1 METLWIVLAAVVT
14 YLTLWT
20 YFDACRQR
28 DAYQTGLG
36 PRGLPPNTWAA
47 LVFFFA
53 PIAAP
58 LYLKAKDALPY
69 ESSPRN
75 GAPPVFESRGL
86 NVYGWLGL
94 LCFLG
99 ATGWLVWETEPLLA
113 ALTFVMAVVAAF
125 GGRTIRSTDRALKVD
140 LPAGAAWEQVGFR
153 PLPRERDQPD
163 EDEEELVVNLDRLA
177 PPSRPPTASHPPA
190 APPFPM
196 PAAPRGAPPS
206 AAAPVFQQPV
216 FSQPRPPASPA
227 QSSVRISDIV
237 WAASED
243 SFEDGG
249 TGEPALPGG
258 ANPHATVAADPALFR
273 QLGGIFAPPGAAA
286 PPRLPPAPPAGAPAM
301 TAAAPARSLPAPA
314 PPLGPPSA
322 LPPRVPTPAG
332 TTASA
337 PKRTAPPL
345 AGAYAASSSSDSKLP
360 QIVAAAVLLLLLI
373 AGGWFFL
380 GRRQPPASEEIP
392 PDAPPVAEIAPA
404 ETRPPPVEMPV
415 EDPRPEQADPLEAA
429 RAWMLHYLDL
439 FGPLGQ
445 NLDEIDFEGFSPD
458 RCAQLRSSL
467 ERVGQLPSLP
477 DEQLNFELGACVLLM
492 SYLPEDC
499 ASGDIPS
506 WCGHLTEARSC
517 LHGVQQNIEAKWG
530 LPGLLEFQI
539 SETEPRSTSSMSGRC
554 IADQI
559 EARSRTVDP

>member
-58 LYLKAKDALPY
+58 LYLKAKDALAY

-94 LCFLG
+94 SCFLG
-99 ATGWLVWETEPLLA
+99 ATGWLAWEKEPLLA
-113 ALTFVMAVVAAF
+113 ALTFVMAAVAAF

-153 PLPRERDQPD
+153 PLPREQDRPD
-163 EDEEELVVNLDRLA
+163 EAEEELVVNLDRVA
-177 PPSRPPTASHPPA
+177 PPSRPLAASYPPSAPPLPIPAAPRPA
-190 APPFPM
+190 APPAASPVFEQPALAPART
-196 PAAPRGAPPS
+196 PAAL
-206 AAAPVFQQPV
+206 V
-216 FSQPRPPASPA
+216 

-243 SFEDGG
+243 NFDEGG
-249 TGEPALPGG
+249 TDEPALPGG
-258 ANPHATVAADPALFR
+258 ANKHATVAADPALFR

-286 PPRLPPAPPAGAPAM
+286 PPRLPPAPAPAM
-301 TAAAPARSLPAPA
+301 PAAAPARPLAAPVSPA
-314 PPLGPPSA
+314 GPPTA
-322 LPPRVPTPAG
+322 LPPRVPPSAAG
-332 TTASA
+332 GSAASA

-345 AGAYAASSSSDSKLP
+345 AGAYASSSSESKLP
-360 QIVAAAVLLLLLI
+360 QIVATAVLLVLLI

-380 GRRQPPASEEIP
+380 GRRQPPSAEEVRP
-392 PDAPPVAEIAPA
+392 EVAPVAEIAPA
-404 ETRPPPVEMPV
+404 ETRPPPAETSA
-415 EDPRPEQADPLEAA
+415 EDRRPERADPLEAA
-429 RAWMLHYLDL
+429 RAWMLHYLDF

-445 NLDEIDFEGFSPD
+445 NLDEIDFEGFSEG
-458 RCAQLRSSL
+458 RCAQLRSNL
-467 ERVGQLPSLP
+467 DRVSGLPALP
-477 DEQLNFELGACVLLM
+477 DEQLHFELGACVLMM

-499 ASGDIPS
+499 ANGDIPS

-554 IADQI
+554 MADQI
-559 EARSRTVDP
+559 EARSRAVDP